1 MWRIRVLILEFLI
14 SFPFSQHTGMRLTDV
29 IIVESD
35 VTFPYMYLEFP
46 DWSHADHN
54 VYCPKSSL
62 TKEIDNKRPSLRI
75 RLKLIVMCSCMCLM
89 FLNFYI
95 KLSLLRQG

>member
-1 MWRIRVLILEFLI
+1 
-14 SFPFSQHTGMRLTDV
+14 MRLTDV

-35 VTFPYMYLEFP
+35 ATFPYMYLEFP

-62 TKEIDNKRPSLRI
+62 TKEIDNKRPVSE
-75 RLKLIVMCSCMCLM
+75 SG
-89 FLNFYI
+89 
-95 KLSLLRQG
+95 LSW